1 MALCP
6 SRARGRRPE
15 LPIAEVP
22 RLLPLELD
30 GPRTHR
36 PKWVV
41 LSPTADPF
49 TPNAAYDLGPVALE
63 VMGQLLAR
71 GIGVTVMTRG
81 GLPHADGL
89 VTMARRYPGLVR
101 VEIGMFSSDPALRQV
116 WERGV
121 AEPSARMGLLGA
133 AAAAGADVGL
143 RVGPIVPLVNDGE
156 RDLRKLVRA
165 AAARGART
173 VAPMWV
179 EDAPGLVAQVSREV
193 SRGKA
198 RALDGWLAA
207 GGRAGGGR
215 RRLSEPVRRARLE
228 RLLGVARP
236 LGIHVPVCACSVPE
250 GHERCVVGPRSLP
263 ERNQIELFQ
272 TA

>member
-1 MALCP
+1 MALCRH
-6 SRARGRRPE
+6 RAQGRRPAFP
-15 LPIAEVP
+15 LAEVP

-36 PKWVV
+36 PKWVL

-49 TPNAAYDLGPVALE
+49 TPNAAHDLAPVALE
-63 VMGQLLAR
+63 VMRQLLAR
-71 GIGVTVMTRG
+71 GVGVTVMTRG

-89 VTMARRYPGLVR
+89 VTLARRYPGLVR
-101 VEIGMFSSDPALRQV
+101 VEIGVFSSDPALRQV

-121 AEPSARMGLLGA
+121 AQPAARMGLLGA
-133 AAAAGADVGL
+133 VAAAGADVAL

-173 VAPMWV
+173 VAPLWV
-179 EDAPGLVAQVSREV
+179 EEAPGLVAQVAREV
-193 SRGKA
+193 SRAKA
-198 RALDGWLAA
+198 RALEGWLAA
-207 GGRAGGGR
+207 GGGGRGGR
-215 RRLSEPVRRARLE
+215 RRLGESVRRARLD
-228 RLLGVARP
+228 RLLAVAGP
-236 LGIHVPVCACSVPE
+236 LGVEVPVCACSVPE
-250 GHERCVVGPRSLP
+250 GHDRCVVGPRSLP
-263 ERNQIELFQ
+263 ERTQIELFR